1 MDLEL
6 SYFTVNKGGLMS
18 RLEFL
23 FNTNAK
29 SLWFERISSQT
40 LIKAIA
46 ILIIFT
52 SALTLSAQNMA
63 QAPCTDGSGTEL
75 ECSSSLN
82 SLPMNFIQAIGSHNS
97 YKLAI
102 PAPELELIRAYRE
115 QSAITLDYSHLTLT
129 QQLELGMR
137 QIELDIV
144 YDPKG
149 GRYAN
154 PLLPRQTVELI
165 GAQRYDNSNM
175 EQPGFKVLHAQDI
188 DVRSNCDTW
197 IICLTEIKSWSDKNP
212 QHVPILI
219 MFNAKTGGSAYPG
232 VTEALPFDSQA
243 FDDLD
248 QEVLSVFD
256 ETQLITPDNVRGN
269 FPTLKEA
276 VISKG
281 WPSLAAT
288 KGKVFFALDEGPE
301 KVQIYSRGNASL
313 QGLPIF
319 VNSID
324 ENADHAA
331 YFTMNSPIQD
341 QERIRAA
348 VKSGFIVR
356 TRADANTMEARNN
369 DSSRREAA
377 FSSGA
382 QYISTD
388 YYQPRLEFS
397 EYSVSLPKN
406 RVAMCNPL
414 LLNVDCTAR

>member
-1 MDLEL
+1 MDI
-6 SYFTVNKGGLMS
+6 GGPMS
-18 RLEFL
+18 WSDFL
-23 FNTNAK
+23 FNTGAN
-29 SLWFERISSQT
+29 SLWLKQFSPQT
-40 LIKAIA
+40 LIKAVA
-46 ILIIFT
+46 IFIIFN
-52 SALTLSAQNMA
+52 SAVTLSAKTSA
-63 QAPCTDGSGTEL
+63 QAPCVAHGDTEL

-82 SLPMNFIQAIGSHNS
+82 SLAMNFIQTIGSHNS

-102 PAPELELIRAYRE
+102 PPLELELISAYRE
-115 QSAITLDYSHLTLT
+115 QSAIALDYSHLTLT
-129 QQLELGMR
+129 QQLEMGMR

-154 PLLPRQTVELI
+154 PLLPRQTAQLS

-197 IICLTEIKSWSDKNP
+197 IICLTEIKNWSDKNP

-256 ETQLITPDNVRGN
+256 ETQLITPDDVRGN
-269 FPTLKEA
+269 FHTLKDA
-276 VISKG
+276 VINKG
-281 WPSLAAT
+281 WPSLAAS

-319 VNSID
+319 VNSVD

-341 QERIRAA
+341 QERIQSA

-397 EYSVSLPKN
+397 EYSVTLPEK
-406 RVAMCNPL
+406 RAAICNPI
-414 LLNVDCTAR
+414 LLNLNCTAR

>member
-1 MDLEL
+1 MD
-6 SYFTVNKGGLMS
+6 KGGLMN

-23 FNTNAK
+23 FNTAAD
-29 SLWFERISSQT
+29 SLWFKRFSLQA
-40 LIKAIA
+40 LIKTIS
-46 ILIIFT
+46 IFIIF
-52 SALTLSAQNMA
+52 SCAVTLSAQNSA
-63 QAPCTDGSGTEL
+63 QTPCTAHGDTEL

-82 SLPMNFIQAIGSHNS
+82 SLAMNFIQAIGSHNS

-102 PAPELELIRAYRE
+102 PAPELALIRAYRE

-144 YDPKG
+144 YDPDG

-154 PLLPRQTVELI
+154 PLLPRQTVELN
-165 GAQRYDNSNM
+165 GAQHYDNSNM
-175 EQPGFKVLHAQDI
+175 VKPGFKVLHAQDI

-197 IICLTEIKSWSDKNP
+197 IICLTEIKSWSEKNP

-243 FDDLD
+243 FYDLD

-256 ETQLITPDNVRGN
+256 KTQLITPDDVRGN
-269 FPTLKEA
+269 FHTLKEA
-276 VISKG
+276 VTSKG
-281 WPSLAAT
+281 WPSLAST
-288 KGKVFFALDEGPE
+288 KGKIFFALDEGPE

-331 YFTMNSPIQD
+331 YFTMNNPIRD

-388 YYQPRLEFS
+388 YYHPRLEFS
-397 EYSVSLPKN
+397 EYSVSLPEK
-406 RVAMCNPL
+406 RAARCNPL
-414 LLNVDCTAR
+414 LLNADCSAR